1 MKTSL
6 LNPPISIMARW
17 NILKNS
23 SLFVLTFAAIGAF
36 AWFVLTNPNN
46 PVTNL
51 FQRPISD
58 LNERIVIGPYPGE
71 RDFRLLEQN
80 HVELI
85 VSLLNPA
92 IPYEASLLEA
102 EKALADKYR
111 IQLLS
116 FPMSSILGQ
125 KFGND
130 YDTSASN
137 AAAAIAG
144 TGKKV
149 YLHCYLGIHRVQV
162 VQDSLMAQGIQS
174 GKYTVRSG
182 ERDKASKLLD
192 AAEAAYNNGKYQ
204 NTIDI
209 LAQIGESPL
218 TDNIRLLQAWSFY
231 RVGNLNQA
239 CNLFNAFLA
248 TNPDSPQ
255 AKLGL
260 GYCAYRMAD
269 YAQAERLFLKALEM
283 LPGNADA
290 LGGLG
295 LTYYRTNR
303 LNEAAVRL
311 EEAIA
316 IFPDNRELNGIL
328 SQVKCALSPKNNKQ
342 KNCASN

>member
-1 MKTSL
+1 
-6 LNPPISIMARW
+6 MARW
-17 NILKNS
+17 NILKS
-23 SLFVLTFAAIGAF
+23 SGLFVLTIAAVGAF

-46 PVTNL
+46 PFTNL

-80 HVELI
+80 HVELV

-92 IPYEASLLEA
+92 IPYEASLLET
-102 EKALADKYR
+102 EKALAEKYR

-130 YDTSASN
+130 YDSSASK

-162 VQDSLMAQGIQS
+162 VQDLLTAQGIQS

-182 ERDKASKLLD
+182 ERDTVSKQLD
-192 AAEAAYNNGKYQ
+192 EAEAAYNNGKYQ
-204 NTIDI
+204 NAIDI
-209 LAQIGESPL
+209 LAPVDENRF
-218 TDNIRLLQAWSFY
+218 TDNMRLLQAWSFY

-239 CNLFNAFLA
+239 GDLFNAFLS
-248 TNPDSPQ
+248 TSPDNPQ

-260 GYCAYRMAD
+260 GYCAYRKTD
-269 YAQAERLFLKALEM
+269 YAAAERLFLKALEM

-295 LTYYRTNR
+295 LTYYQTNR
-303 LNEAAVRL
+303 LTEAAARL
-311 EEAIA
+311 EEALA
-316 IFPDNRELNGIL
+316 IFPDNQELNGIL
-328 SQVKCALSPKNNKQ
+328 SRVRCSLNPTNPKQ
-342 KNCASN
+342 KNCAANQL